1 MDSVID
7 FCLTLDYKIIY
18 IHCSTKISYIFSLH
32 THMYLEFNFTGIIC
46 HRYRTIISV
55 KLSYYIIIIY
65 QQANCIKIIT
75 EQVRYYISTLALYRL
90 LSINENFLKHFIPA
104 CNEILLVKQMS
115 SFLVHISILHI
126 HLYYV
131 KSHVS
136 KYHFIHVSQTSC
148 VPVFCTHSQ
157 YLSTYMY
164 ITAVRVI
171 VIDILHYIAFWLI
184 LLVHVHRV
192 THIHLNEDLLYLEP
206 WFGHYQMT
214 SITKIKT
221 YVSIYMLL
229 VISSWQYM
237 SHISYILNLDVFSVN
252 IILNKMYSTCV
263 ITMTITPGDKY
274 KQNKI
279 LILVMKYLETFPQP
293 VFISFFEFYLFLR
306 CGWGSA
312 LINVTLSTCIIL
324 HEIILFTLFLNII
337 LILNSRNIRNLLV
350 VYNDLIVNIRMTAL
364 EYLLTLIW
372 YKTIYIYSYQNV
384 YTYTRLFIVGDS
396 IYIRDNISH
405 CTYQKSEICM
415 FILLYTLLQLHVHLY
430 VTVIIPICNNF
441 IDMISNKTPIIKS
454 GMDISED
461 IVRQN
466 MHKCYVNYVNYV
478 IIYICTC
485 YFCYRFSLMIIL
497 SMLTGTV
504 T

>member
-1 MDSVID
+1 
-7 FCLTLDYKIIY
+7 
-18 IHCSTKISYIFSLH
+18 
-32 THMYLEFNFTGIIC
+32 
-46 HRYRTIISV
+46 
-55 KLSYYIIIIY
+55 
-65 QQANCIKIIT
+65 
-75 EQVRYYISTLALYRL
+75 
-90 LSINENFLKHFIPA
+90 
-104 CNEILLVKQMS
+104 
-115 SFLVHISILHI
+115 
-126 HLYYV
+126 
-131 KSHVS
+131 
-136 KYHFIHVSQTSC
+136 
-148 VPVFCTHSQ
+148 
-157 YLSTYMY
+157 
-164 ITAVRVI
+164 
-171 VIDILHYIAFWLI
+171 
-184 LLVHVHRV
+184 
-192 THIHLNEDLLYLEP
+192 
-206 WFGHYQMT
+206 
-214 SITKIKT
+214 
-221 YVSIYMLL
+221 
-229 VISSWQYM
+229 
-237 SHISYILNLDVFSVN
+237 
-252 IILNKMYSTCV
+252 
-263 ITMTITPGDKY
+263 
-274 KQNKI
+274 
-279 LILVMKYLETFPQP
+279 MKYLETFPQP

-312 LINVTLSTCIIL
+312 LINVTLSTCTIL

-441 IDMISNKTPIIKS
+441 IVMISNIITIIKS

-461 IVRQN
+461 IVRHN
-466 MHKCYVNYVNYV
+466 MHKCYVNYV

>member
-1 MDSVID
+1 
-7 FCLTLDYKIIY
+7 
-18 IHCSTKISYIFSLH
+18 
-32 THMYLEFNFTGIIC
+32 
-46 HRYRTIISV
+46 
-55 KLSYYIIIIY
+55 
-65 QQANCIKIIT
+65 
-75 EQVRYYISTLALYRL
+75 
-90 LSINENFLKHFIPA
+90 
-104 CNEILLVKQMS
+104 
-115 SFLVHISILHI
+115 
-126 HLYYV
+126 
-131 KSHVS
+131 
-136 KYHFIHVSQTSC
+136 
-148 VPVFCTHSQ
+148 
-157 YLSTYMY
+157 MY

-350 VYNDLIVNIRMTAL
+350 QGPHSFSIFELKTFL
-364 EYLLTLIW
+364 KTFFKTFFTTLT
-372 YKTIYIYSYQNV
+372 
-384 YTYTRLFIVGDS
+384 TYCKKIAIFLRKLKAS
-396 IYIRDNISH
+396 L
-405 CTYQKSEICM
+405 M
-415 FILLYTLLQLHVHLY
+415 FIMQA
-430 VTVIIPICNNF
+430 I
-441 IDMISNKTPIIKS
+441 
-454 GMDISED
+454 
-461 IVRQN
+461 
-466 MHKCYVNYVNYV
+466 
-478 IIYICTC
+478 
-485 YFCYRFSLMIIL
+485 
-497 SMLTGTV
+497 
-504 T
+504 